1 MDFTWTEELAEY
13 KQEVV
18 AFAKTLNDGF
28 RERERQGQFS
38 RELWQKCA
46 DYGILGLPMPAE
58 FGGIHAGVLK
68 TLLAME
74 GLGYGWR
81 DNGMIFGI
89 NAQMWSVQMP
99 LLTHGTPEQKQK
111 YLPALIRGEK
121 IGGHAMSEPGSGSDA
136 YSMKTNA
143 VPVAGGYV
151 LNGSKTYI
159 TGGPVA
165 DFYVV
170 FATLAPEKGMWGVTA
185 FLIDRGTPGLTP
197 SPVIDKMGLR
207 TIPMGAL
214 ELHDCFVPAA
224 SRLGPEGAGAQLFTS
239 SMEWERSC
247 ILASNIGA
255 MEYQLETSIHYARE
269 RRQFNQPIGKFQ
281 SVANRIVDMKVRLE
295 TARLL
300 LYKVA
305 WLMNQGKN
313 ATLEAAMAK
322 LYLSEVF
329 VESSLDAIRVHG
341 GQGFISEPGI
351 DQNLRDSVGGL
362 IYSGTSDIQRN
373 IIARLIGL

>member
-1 MDFTWTEELAEY
+1 MNFAWTEELAHY
-13 KQEVV
+13 KQEVA
-18 AFAKTLNDGF
+18 AFAKTLNEGF
-28 RERERQGQFS
+28 RERERLGQFS
-38 RELWQKCA
+38 RDLWKRCA
-46 DYGILGLPMPAE
+46 DFGILGLPMPVE
-58 FGGIHAGVLK
+58 YGGAGAGVMK

-81 DNGMIFGI
+81 DNGIIFGM
-89 NAQMWSVQMP
+89 NAQMWSVQTP
-99 LLTHGTPEQKQK
+99 ILTHGTPEQKQK
-111 YLPALIRGEK
+111 YLPAMIRGEI
-121 IGGHAMSEPGSGSDA
+121 IGAHGMSEPESGSDA
-136 YSMKTNA
+136 YSMKASAIRTSE
-143 VPVAGGYV
+143 GYI

-185 FLIDRGTPGLTP
+185 FIVDRATPGLTA
-197 SPVIDKMGLR
+197 SPVIEKMGLR

-214 ELHDCFVPAA
+214 ELHDCFVPA
-224 SRLGPEGAGAQLFTS
+224 SNRLGPESAGAQLFTS

-255 MEYQLETSIHYARE
+255 MEYQLETSVRYARE
-269 RRQFNQPIGKFQ
+269 RRQFNQPVGKFQ

-295 TARLL
+295 TARLM